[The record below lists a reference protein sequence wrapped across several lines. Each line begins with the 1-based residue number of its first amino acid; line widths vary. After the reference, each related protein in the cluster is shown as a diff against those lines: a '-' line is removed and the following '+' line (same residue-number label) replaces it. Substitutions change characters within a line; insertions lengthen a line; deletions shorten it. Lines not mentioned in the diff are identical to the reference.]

1 MEKILETK
9 SIHNGYVSLVST
21 GKTFKTVFH
30 CNVFNVST
38 ERKHKCY
45 EPALKRFA
53 FWNNYVPRPV
63 TEARARKE
71 AASALRSAERNRL
84 RKAAA

>member
-9 SIHNGYVSLVST
+9 SIHNGYVSLVRT

-30 CNVFNVST
+30 CNVFNDST
-38 ERKHKCY
+38 ERKHRCY
-45 EPALKRFA
+45 EAALKRFA
-53 FWNNYVPRPV
+53 KWDHSVPRPV

-71 AASALRSAERNRL
+71 AESALRRAERNRL

>member
-1 MEKILETK
+1 MEKILGTK

-38 ERKHKCY
+38 ERKHRHY
-45 EPALKRFA
+45 EAALKRFA
-53 FWNNYVPRPV
+53 KWENYVPRPV

-71 AASALRSAERNRL
+71 AASALRRSERNRL